1 MTRGLREAQDWWML
15 MVREA
20 LPSPE
25 MGNQRG
31 QSKEDEGNHVLALWI

>member
-1 MTRGLREAQDWWML
+1 ML

-25 MGNQRG
+25 MGKQRG
-31 QSKEDEGNHVLALWI
+31 QNKEDEGNHVLGK

>member
-1 MTRGLREAQDWWML
+1 ML

-25 MGNQRG
+25 MAKQRG
-31 QSKEDEGNHVLALWI
+31 QNKEDEGNHVLAKWI

>member
-1 MTRGLREAQDWWML
+1 ML

-25 MGNQRG
+25 MGKQRG
-31 QSKEDEGNHVLALWI
+31 QNKEDERSHVLAK